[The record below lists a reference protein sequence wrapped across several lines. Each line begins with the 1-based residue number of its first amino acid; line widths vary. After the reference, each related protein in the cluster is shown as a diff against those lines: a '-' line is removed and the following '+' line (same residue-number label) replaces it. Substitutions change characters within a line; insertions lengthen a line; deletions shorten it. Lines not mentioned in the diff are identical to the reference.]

1 METRDASW
9 CLSKERWTPNSLYL
23 KVFEEALG
31 VMRKLDICSIY
42 GVNKRFRKS
51 WKTRLETD
59 VVYIFRACVVIFGKG
74 KTHSGTNR
82 IYIITSVNRGEPGL
96 VNLD

>member
-9 CLSKERWTPNSLYL
+9 RLSKQRWTPNSLYL

-31 VMRKLDICSIY
+31 VMRKLDVCSIY

-51 WKTRLETD
+51 WTTRLETHMCT
-59 VVYIFRACVVIFGKG
+59 V
-74 KTHSGTNR
+74 
-82 IYIITSVNRGEPGL
+82 P
-96 VNLD
+96 

>member
-9 CLSKERWTPNSLYL
+9 CLSKQRWTPNSLYL

-31 VMRKLDICSIY
+31 VMRKLDVCSIY

-51 WKTRLETD
+51 WTTRLETD
-59 VVYIFRACVVIFGKG
+59 AVYIFRACVVFYGKE
-74 KTHSGTNR
+74 KN
-82 IYIITSVNRGEPGL
+82 P
-96 VNLD
+96 